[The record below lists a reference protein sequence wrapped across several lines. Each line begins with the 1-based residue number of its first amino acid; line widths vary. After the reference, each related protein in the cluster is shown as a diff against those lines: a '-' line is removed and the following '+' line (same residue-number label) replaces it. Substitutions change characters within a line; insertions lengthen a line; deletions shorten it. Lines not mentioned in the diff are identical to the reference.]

1 MYPNIPKT
9 QVLQIINN
17 ICCNMG
23 FATNIKFG
31 INALVKEILEQN
43 FFTHNNIIYQQTKG
57 LAMGAPTSSI
67 FSEVFIQYLYHTQI
81 VNILAKY
88 NDVVYHRYV
97 DDIFIVYNN
106 ASINIDDLLTKF
118 NSQHPDI

>member
-9 QVLQIINN
+9 QVLQIIKN

-23 FATNIKFG
+23 FATNTKFG

-43 FFTHNNIIYQQTKG
+43 FFTHNNITYQQTKG
-57 LAMGAPTSSI
+57 LAMGSPTSSI
-67 FSEVFIQYLYHTQI
+67 FSEVFIQYLEHTQI
-81 VNILAKY
+81 VNIIAKY

-106 ASINIDDLLTKF
+106 ASINIDDLLTK
-118 NSQHPDI
+118 I